1 MLVCVPLSTMSS
13 WQKEFATWAPNINMI
28 SYVGDNTSRKIIR
41 KFECKNDKGEL
52 AFNVLLTN
60 YEMVNK
66 DSTFFQGISWSN
78 IVVDEAHRL
87 KNNESSL
94 FKVKSNQLIL
104 KACQ

>member
-52 AFNVLLTN
+52 ALT
-60 YEMVNK
+60 
-66 DSTFFQGISWSN
+66 S
-78 IVVDEAHRL
+78 
-87 KNNESSL
+87 
-94 FKVKSNQLIL
+94 
-104 KACQ
+104 C